1 MSLANIQQSYKS
13 SDNQY
18 IEGIETPH
26 GRVMVV
32 LDTILEN
39 IDKMMANHPK
49 TDFIAYGK
57 CLNSFT
63 ILSTSLDF
71 EKGGDLAEN
80 LIELYD
86 YCVRSLQNYLTEKNE
101 QKLSEVYNIISTISD
116 GWKQIKS

>member
-26 GRVMVV
+26 GRVMIV

-71 EKGGDLAEN
+71 EKGGDLAKN

-101 QKLSEVYNIISTISD
+101 QTLNEVYTIISTISD